1 MDHRGINI
9 DGRAQVVPDPGPA
22 PMLHWLDLAQLVIDD
37 RYQRPLGVS
46 NWAAIARIAADF
58 RWSRFSPVLVAPV
71 AGGLFAVIDGQHRA
85 HAAALCGFTQV
96 PAMVVTVDAGEQ
108 AAAFVAV
115 NGQQIRVNAHQIFRA
130 ALAAG
135 EDWATRCDAA
145 VRAGG
150 CRLMTFNA
158 SSKNKKPGDVY
169 AIGLIRAQIKA
180 GNDGVVTSALAAVH
194 ACPGQGDRV
203 AAYSEF
209 LLKPWI
215 VAVGQTHVR
224 APKVLAAALALKN
237 PFRVIEDARR
247 ANPGSGQAAAVKAL
261 VAQIGA
267 AVAQTRGTA

>member
-22 PMLHWLDLAQLVIDD
+22 PMLHWLDLAKLVIDD
-37 RYQRPLGVS
+37 RYQRPLGAS

-115 NGQQIRVNAHQIFRA
+115 NVQNIRVNLPQIYRA
-130 ALAAG
+130 GLAAG
-135 EDWATRCDAA
+135 EDWAVRAHAA
-145 VRAGG
+145 VSAAG
-150 CRLMTFNA
+150 CSLLTC
-158 SSKNKKPGDVY
+158 NKATSQKEPGELSC
-169 AIGLIRAQIKA
+169 IGLIRAQIKA
-180 GNDGVVTSALAAVH
+180 GNDGVVTSALAAVR

-215 VAVGQTHVR
+215 LAVGQTHVR
-224 APKVLAAALALKN
+224 APEVLAAALALRS
-237 PFRVIEDARR
+237 PFRVIEDAHR
-247 ANPGSGQAAAVKAL
+247 ANPGLGRAAAVKAL
-261 VAQIGA
+261 MAQIGA
-267 AVAQTRGTA
+267 ALAQTRVGA